1 MANLKKRT
9 NLRKK
14 GNEKKEIK
22 KGFLWPRT
30 IYFLCVKYTHWVI
43 SGYLLLFVVIFKNV
57 KKQKSNGIWMFDPS
71 SNTEYSC
78 HPFIKQI
85 VVFDKSLVPKV

>member
-9 NLRKK
+9 NPPKK
-14 GNEKKEIK
+14 KVMK

-30 IYFLCVKYTHWVI
+30 IYFLCLKYTHWVI
-43 SGYLLLFVVIFKNV
+43 SGYFLIFVVIFKNV
-57 KKQKSNGIWMFDPS
+57 KKKNQNGIWMLDPS
-71 SNTEYSC
+71 SDTKYCC

-85 VVFDKSLVPKV
+85 VVFAKSLVPKV